1 MQFMSSSL
9 EKLVKDLANNDFRYL
24 IEKCGSKN
32 LEHLKEKDTYPY
44 ECVDRFERF
53 SEEKLPNKRCFYRSL
68 KDGTTGD
75 NGKKL
80 NGHISDEEYLICN
93 KIWNK
98 FNMKIRVITMI
109 IIFKNNLL
117 LADIVVIMFSY

>member
-1 MQFMSSSL
+1 MFLQVF
-9 EKLVKDLANNDFRYL
+9 
-24 IEKCGSKN
+24 
-32 LEHLKEKDTYPY
+32 
-44 ECVDRFERF
+44 
-53 SEEKLPNKRCFYRSL
+53 KRW
-68 KDGTTGD
+68 
-75 NGKKL
+75 NKL